1 MIVFEALKKELE
13 GKTTFAQIK
22 NTVRDSLEPYFLETT
37 QNSPVIIPVILNKH
51 SDQA

>member
-13 GKTTFAQIK
+13 GKTTFASIK

-51 SDQA
+51 GDQA